1 MYIYTYIILM
11 LQSNWERVHLHPNFN
26 IINSHFF
33 DLSLGLARAPATMS
47 FQISGIQDE
56 EVAKTLK

>member
-1 MYIYTYIILM
+1 M

-56 EVAKTLK
+56 EVANNLKWFLWNPF